1 MVLLRRGLRTRVR
14 RARGALNRT
23 EGTASILEIA
33 RPCTRP
39 RGAQSRVINERMTR
53 MLRMGQR
60 TMRASTGRAGDCF
73 CLLDRAGTVGRSS
86 YCPLPYSWRS
96 SNLFSFDDGSVRPYD
111 VHAAHMTLAT
121 FRHPTKNVLRI
132 SILRDLLEADEVE
145 MQPDELP
152 VWSFDTTSRS

>member
-1 MVLLRRGLRTRVR
+1 MRVR

-60 TMRASTGRAGDCF
+60 AVRASTGRATDF
-73 CLLDRAGTVGRSS
+73 FVDRSGRLEVGAV
-86 YCPLPYSWRS
+86 LPTAPFVEFVK
-96 SNLFSFDDGSVRPYD
+96 LFSFDDGSGREYD
-111 VHAAHMTLAT
+111 VHVV
-121 FRHPTKNVLRI
+121 R
-132 SILRDLLEADEVE
+132 
-145 MQPDELP
+145 
-152 VWSFDTTSRS
+152 